1 MGVHR
6 KEDAAQVDS
15 ETTELSVDDIKKRE
29 SDPPSGG
36 GLLKKISPWTLIL
49 IDRVVR
55 TVVQAATGYITAL
68 QLVTPGQFDVREFLG
83 IVGGSALVSIGTAI
97 ISAPSF
103 DDSWWY
109 QIIERAVKTFVQVFI
124 SAMVTFTVAGETFSV
139 IPSGVI
145 QVLSGAGIAALA
157 SILTSVVGMSVG
169 ATTAVD
175 LVVPP
180 ESGRGTS
187 KES

>member
-6 KEDAAQVDS
+6 KEDLTQIDS
-15 ETTELSVDDIKKRE
+15 ETAEISVDDIKQRE
-29 SDPPSGG
+29 SDPPSGE
-36 GLLKKISPWTLIL
+36 GLLSKIPPWALIL
-49 IDRVVR
+49 IDRIVR

-68 QLVTPGQFDVREFLG
+68 QLVTPGKFDIVEFLG
-83 IVGGSALVSIGTAI
+83 VVGGSAVVSIGTAI

-103 DDSWWY
+103 NDSWSY

-124 SAMVTFTVAGETFSV
+124 SAMVTFTVAGDTFTV

-145 QVLSGAGIAALA
+145 GVVTSAGIAALA

-169 ATTAVD
+169 TTTAVD
-175 LVVPP
+175 IVVPP
-180 ESGRGTS
+180 VSQDDL
-187 KES
+187 